1 MTPNAPA
8 VDDGSELLTSGDAQD
23 VLAAAV
29 RHRGGTLVSWK
40 LDHVDANPR
49 RSTTA
54 TFHAVV
60 DWPYG
65 RREELIGASA
75 RVEGRNRT
83 DERAVIFGDGSR
95 EVAVWIYPDDPDLV
109 GLPRAAYP
117 DRFAALL
124 TELGTLGRPVSK
136 DQVQLQVIGYR
147 PRRRAVLKATI
158 AGPVS
163 TRGQSTRGPSQS
175 RPEVL
180 YVKVL
185 RESSYAAVLGRH
197 RLLLDA
203 GLPSPPIAAA
213 TADQLLVLRELPG
226 RPLARALFDSVPPVG
241 AEDLIGLL
249 DAMPAAVSTLERH
262 RPWADAVDQY
272 ATMVAAA
279 LPEAESIL
287 TAMVSAIR
295 SGLGGIPLGNEP
307 THGDFYEAQLF
318 VRRGR
323 VSGILDIDTIGP
335 GRRADDLACLVAHL
349 ATVQRMNAE
358 QASRVQRL
366 IDQWLPVFDRR
377 VDPVELRLRAAAI
390 AISLATGPYRGQEAD
405 WQGETWQILRS
416 ADQLIRSIS

>member
-1 MTPNAPA
+1 M
-8 VDDGSELLTSGDAQD
+8 LTSADAEE
-23 VLAAAV
+23 VLTAAV

-40 LDHVDANPR
+40 LDHVDANPQ

-54 TFHAVV
+54 TFNAVV

-65 RREELIGASA
+65 RRDELIGASA
-75 RVEGRNRT
+75 RAEGRNRT
-83 DERAVIFGDGSR
+83 DERAVIFGDGNR
-95 EVAVWIYPDDPDLV
+95 EVAVWIYPDDPDLL

-117 DRFAALL
+117 DRFAAML
-124 TELGTLGRPVSK
+124 TELGTLGRPVGSE
-136 DQVQLQVIGYR
+136 QVRLQVIGYR
-147 PRRRAVLKATI
+147 PRRRAVLKAVVE
-158 AGPVS
+158 GPA
-163 TRGQSTRGPSQS
+163 
-175 RPEVL
+175 RPDVL
-180 YVKVL
+180 YIKVL
-185 RESSYAAVLGRH
+185 RETSYAAVLGRH

-226 RPLARALFDSVPPVG
+226 RPLAHALFDQVPPVS

-249 DAMPAAVSTLERH
+249 DAMPAQVSTLERH

-279 LPEAESIL
+279 LPEAEPTL
-287 TAMVSAIR
+287 TSMVNAIR
-295 SGLGGIPLGNEP
+295 SGLNGIPPGNEP

-323 VSGILDIDTIGP
+323 ISGILDIDTIGP

-349 ATVQRMNAE
+349 TTVQRMNAE
-358 QASRVQRL
+358 QAARVQRL
-366 IDQWLPVFDRR
+366 IDEWLPVFDRR

-390 AISLATGPYRGQEAD
+390 AISLATGPYRGQEPD